1 MVVSS
6 RAVAVAGLVILM
18 HAGSA
23 AAQSPS
29 ASSGWGTNVESQA
42 DHAYRT
48 IYERSFNSQP
58 NGWTPSQIQGEP
70 EPRRA
75 VRAVRPARSARA
87 VPDLPVRK
95 PAELATAASLAARKP
110 APEATAA
117 SIGTTDPATVAS
129 TSPTPQPGV
138 AAQPVNSALQAVS
151 GDPWLEPIFARA
163 GSRDDVL
170 VTGVLGNEEPAD
182 RDRPR
187 DRGDQY
193 CSNIAS
199 AAADARFVWQ
209 KQALKETE
217 EQVKKRIE
225 DLQKQIAEYKKWLAR
240 RDDFSKKAQGTVTDI
255 YAKMAPDAAAQ
266 QLMALDEE
274 TAAAVLTQLKPAVAG
289 AVMAEM
295 DAKVAA
301 RLTAI
306 ISASSKG
313 PKGKPPVRP
322 RDQQD
327 RGT

>member
-6 RAVAVAGLVILM
+6 RAVAVTGLVILM

-58 NGWTPSQIQGEP
+58 NGWTPSQIHGEP

-75 VRAVRPARSARA
+75 VRAVRPARSARSM
-87 VPDLPVRK
+87 PDLPVRK
-95 PAELATAASLAARKP
+95 PAELATATRKP
-110 APEATAA
+110 SPEATVA
-117 SIGTTDPATVAS
+117 SVATTAPTTVAS
-129 TSPTPQPGV
+129 TSSTPQPGA
-138 AAQPVNSALQAVS
+138 AAQPVNSTLQAVS

-209 KQALKETE
+209 KQTLKETE

-225 DLQKQIAEYKKWLAR
+225 DLQRQIAEYKKWLAR

>member
-18 HAGSA
+18 HPGSA

-58 NGWTPSQIQGEP
+58 SGWTPSQIQGEP
-70 EPRRA
+70 QPRRA

-95 PAELATAASLAARKP
+95 PAELATAASVATRKP
-110 APEATAA
+110 TPEATAA
-117 SIGTTDPATVAS
+117 SVRTTDPATVAS
-129 TSPTPQPGV
+129 TSPTPQPV
-138 AAQPVNSALQAVS
+138 DSTLQAVS

-209 KQALKETE
+209 KQALKDTE

-240 RDDFSKKAQGTVTDI
+240 RDDFSKKAQGAVTNI

-266 QLMALDEE
+266 QPMALDEE
-274 TAAAVLTQLKPAVAG
+274 TAAAVLTQLKPAVAS

-322 RDQQD
+322 GDQQN